1 VDCGLDERETDE
13 ELVMA
18 ATSRSIPGEQ
28 AETPVQIPPA
38 GWWQVVRRALK
49 EATADNVPMLAGGVA
64 YFAFLAV
71 FPALIAAISLYG
83 LIADPATVAEQLRS
97 LAAILPQSTQPLIA
111 DQLNAVVSTSGGAL
125 TIGLIV
131 SVLAALWS
139 ASGGTGNLI
148 KAINIAYD
156 EEESRGTIKLR
167 AIALALTLGAIVF
180 VLLTLGLVA
189 VVPVVFDALP
199 FGAVGRVLAQVLR
212 WVALVGIVVVALAV
226 VYRVAPDRDAPRFRW
241 VSVGALVATALWV
254 LGSVGF
260 SLYVN
265 FFGNY
270 NKTYGAV
277 AGVVVLMLWLYLTSY
292 IVLLGAEINAE
303 SERQT
308 RRDTTRGPA
317 QPMGTRGAEAADTL
331 AGEPGPPRAVESRD
345 NGYRSGVTS
354 NISGAA
360 GSPPER
366 TDVQS
371 ASTSELVTRL
381 STQVSEL
388 VRGELALARSEL
400 QAKGKRL
407 GAGAGLGGGAGVLA
421 VGGLLAFLT
430 AAIAA
435 LALVVPVWASA
446 LIVGVVLLI
455 IAGVLGLLA
464 RKQIQRATPPLPEQA
479 MHGVQDDVQTIKE
492 GLHRS

>member
-1 VDCGLDERETDE
+1 MSVTD
-13 ELVMA
+13 
-18 ATSRSIPGEQ
+18 TTRIPGGR
-28 AETPVQIPPA
+28 ADTPAQIPPA
-38 GWWQVVRRALK
+38 GWRQVVTRAFK
-49 EATADNVPMLAGGVA
+49 EASADNVAMLAGGVA
-64 YFAFLAV
+64 YFVFLAV

-83 LIADPATVAEQLRS
+83 LIADPETVASQLRS
-97 LAAILPQSTQPLIA
+97 LAAALPESAQPLIA
-111 DQLNAVVSTSGGAL
+111 DQLNSIVSASGGAL
-125 TIGLIV
+125 TVGLIV

-139 ASGGTGNLI
+139 ASGGTSNLI
-148 KAINIAYD
+148 KAVNIAYD
-156 EEESRGTIKLR
+156 EEEHRGGIKLR
-167 AIALALTLGAIVF
+167 AIALALTVGAIVF

-189 VVPVVFDALP
+189 IVPVVLDALP
-199 FGAVGRVLAQVLR
+199 LGVFGRVLAQVVR
-212 WVALVGIVVVALAV
+212 WAALIGIVVVALAV
-226 VYRVAPDRDAPRFRW
+226 VYRIAPDRDAPRFRW
-241 VSVGALVATALWV
+241 VSVGALVATLLWV

-308 RRDTTRGPA
+308 RSDTTRGPA
-317 QPMGTRGAEAADTL
+317 QPMGFRGADAADTV
-331 AGEPGPPRAVESRD
+331 AGEPTGPPTVDSAD

-354 NISGAA
+354 VSPGTA
-360 GSPPER
+360 GSPPDR

-371 ASTSELVTRL
+371 ASTSELVNRL
-381 STQVSEL
+381 STQISDL

-407 GAGAGLGGGAGVLA
+407 GVGAGLAGGAGFVA
-421 VGGLLAFLT
+421 VGGLLALLA

-435 LALVVPVWASA
+435 LALVLPVWASA

-455 IAGVLGLLA
+455 IAAVLGLLG
-464 RKQIQRATPPLPEQA
+464 RKQIQQATPPLPEQA
-479 MHGVQDDVQTIKE
+479 MHGVQDDVQAVKK
-492 GLHRS
+492 GLHHS

>member
-1 VDCGLDERETDE
+1 MAVTDTP
-13 ELVMA
+13 A
-18 ATSRSIPGEQ
+18 IPGER
-28 AETPVQIPPA
+28 AETPVQIPPT
-38 GWWQVVRRALK
+38 GWWQVVRRAFK
-49 EATADNVPMLAGGVA
+49 EASADNVPMLAGGVA
-64 YFAFLAV
+64 FFAFLAV

-97 LAAILPQSTQPLIA
+97 IAAVLPESAQPLIA
-111 DQLNAVVSTSGGAL
+111 DQLNSIVSASGGAL

-131 SVLAALWS
+131 SVVAALWS

-156 EEESRGTIKLR
+156 EEEHRGAIKLR
-167 AIALALTLGAIVF
+167 AIALALTVGAIVF

-189 VVPVVFDALP
+189 VVPVVLDALP
-199 FGAVGRVLAQVLR
+199 FGVVGRVLTQILR
-212 WVALVGIVVVALAV
+212 WVLLIGIVVAALAV

-241 VSVGALVATALWV
+241 VSVGALTATVLWV

-260 SLYVN
+260 SVYVN

-277 AGVVVLMLWLYLTSY
+277 AGVVVLMLWMYLTSY

-308 RRDTTRGPA
+308 RADTTRGPD
-317 QPMGTRGAEAADTL
+317 QPMGARGADAADTL
-331 AGEPGPPRAVESRD
+331 AGEPGSPKQVDQTA
-345 NGYRSGVTS
+345 NGYTSQVTS
-354 NISGAA
+354 GPPGAA
-360 GSPPER
+360 GPRPDR
-366 TDVQS
+366 TDVS
-371 ASTSELVTRL
+371 APDRADVGSQTTSELVNRL
-381 STQVSEL
+381 STQVSAL

-407 GAGAGLGGGAGVLA
+407 GAGAGLAGGAGVLA
-421 VGGLLAFLT
+421 IGGLLAFLA

-435 LALVVPVWASA
+435 LALVLPVWASA
-446 LIVGVVLLI
+446 VIVGVVLMI
-455 IAGVLGLLA
+455 IAGVLGLLG
-464 RKQIQRATPPLPEQA
+464 RKQIQQATPPLPEQA
-479 MHGVQDDVQTIKE
+479 MHGVQDDIAVIKK
-492 GLHRS
+492 GLHHS

>member
-1 VDCGLDERETDE
+1 LLTEVDKESFMTVTETPQ
-13 ELVMA
+13 
-18 ATSRSIPGEQ
+18 IPGER
-28 AETPVQIPPA
+28 AETPAQIPPT
-38 GWWQVVRRALK
+38 GWLQVVRRALK
-49 EATADNVPMLAGGVA
+49 EAAADNVPMLAGGVA

-97 LAAILPQSTQPLIA
+97 IAAVLPESAQPLIA
-111 DQLNAVVSTSGGAL
+111 DQLNSVVSASGGAL

-131 SVLAALWS
+131 SVVAALWS

-156 EEESRGTIKLR
+156 EDEHRGTIKLR
-167 AIALALTLGAIVF
+167 AIALALTVGAIVF

-189 VVPVVFDALP
+189 VVPIVLDALP
-199 FGAVGRVLAQVLR
+199 FGVLGRVLTQVVR
-212 WVALVGIVVVALAV
+212 WVLLIGIVVAALAV

-241 VSVGALVATALWV
+241 VSVGALTATVLWV

-308 RRDTTRGPA
+308 RADTTRGPS
-317 QPMGTRGAEAADTL
+317 QPMGARGADAADTL
-331 AGEPGPPRAVESRD
+331 AGEPGRPKQIEPTD
-345 NGYRSGVTS
+345 NGYQAEVTS
-354 NISGAA
+354 
-360 GSPPER
+360 GSPGEAGPLPSR
-366 TDVQS
+366 TDVGSQ
-371 ASTSELVTRL
+371 STSELVNRL
-381 STQVSEL
+381 STQVSGL

-400 QAKGKRL
+400 QSKGKRL
-407 GAGAGLGGGAGVLA
+407 GAGAGLAGGAGVLA
-421 VGGLLAFLT
+421 VGGLLAFLA
-430 AAIAA
+430 AAIGA
-435 LALVVPVWASA
+435 LALVLPVWASA
-446 LIVGVVLLI
+446 LVVGAVLLI
-455 IAGVLGLLA
+455 IAGVLGLLG
-464 RKQIQRATPPLPEQA
+464 RKQIQQATPPLPEQA
-479 MHGVQDDVQTIKE
+479 MHGVQDDIAAIKE
-492 GLHRS
+492 GIHHS